1 MKKKVVIGLI
11 ATGLLASFCVGYYVN
26 NQPAVETMTTPGG
39 QEDMKKTSQEEGLTE
54 QENGKI
60 VNNFQVQQPGAGAGA
75 GEQQG
80 NPQGDIVVKE
90 EAPLPDVELVYNE
103 ETGIWEPMIIPGGE
117 VDAGEG
123 EGTGDTGDTLE
134 GMTPEE
140 IDKWMLDTSDAPKP
154 GEKPQQPEGTQ
165 GNPGDQGQTGN
176 ENQGNTG
183 KTPSGLTPEQ
193 QAELERILAEQ
204 GFTQGGNGQ
213 GQTGTGG
220 NIGDNY
226 TGPGINWN

>member
-11 ATGLLASFCVGYYVN
+11 ATGLLASFCAGYYAN
-26 NQPAVETMTTPGG
+26 NQPTVETMTTPGG

-60 VNNFQVQQPGAGAGA
+60 VNNFQVQQPEAGA

-204 GFTQGGNGQ
+204 GFTQGVPEGG
-213 GQTGTGG
+213 GTGTPG
-220 NIGDNY
+220 
-226 TGPGINWN
+226 GPGSINWN